1 MTTQNRNR
9 YCLQKLREY
18 DKRTKLE
25 TWVSTER
32 CSDSLDILMYF
43 MSHGTRIVDT
53 HHNNR
58 EVRRNFDPDKW

>member
-1 MTTQNRNR
+1 MNMQSTSR

-18 DKRTKLE
+18 EVKTKLE

-32 CSDSLDILMYF
+32 CSDSLDVLMYF
-43 MSHGTRIVDT
+43 MSQGCRIVDT

-58 EVRRNFDPDKW
+58 EVRRNFDPEKW